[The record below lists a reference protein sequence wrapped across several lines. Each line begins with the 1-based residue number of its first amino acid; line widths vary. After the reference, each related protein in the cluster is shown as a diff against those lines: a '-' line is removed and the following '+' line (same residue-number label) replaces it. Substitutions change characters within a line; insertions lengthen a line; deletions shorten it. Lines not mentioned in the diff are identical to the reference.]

1 MFENPLFPSLKEPE
15 LPTEAAPRDSWT
27 HVLDAALKAIRPKG
41 GAVIVGHCID
51 LLRQHVANLPGA
63 ELPLAHFKE
72 SSA

>member
-1 MFENPLFPSLKEPE
+1 MFENPLFPSLKEPV

-27 HVLDAALKAIRPKG
+27 NVLDAAPKVIRTKG

-51 LLRQHVANLPGA
+51 HLRQHVANLLGA